1 MSDTPHGSGAVF
13 DVLCAPYPYPT
24 QDIEPVAHQ
33 RRAQQ
38 KPEGTPSELREREDN
53 NSDPKQSQHE
63 TQPECTK
70 EEDEREC
77 RDDE

>member
-1 MSDTPHGSGAVF
+1 MSDTRHELWAVF
-13 DVLCAPYPYPT
+13 DVLGALYPYPV
-24 QDIEPVAHQ
+24 QDKEPVANQ
-33 RRAQQ
+33 RRAKQE
-38 KPEGTPSELREREDN
+38 PEGTPSELREREDN
-53 NSDPKQSQHE
+53 NSDPKESQHE